1 MKKNNIIVFASLT
14 MAVGV
19 GFGAIGAHAL
29 KDLLNDAQLDLWNKG
44 VFYQLVHGLGLLIVA
59 VLRKTNNEF
68 NHKLPTLFFKLG
80 IVLFSGS
87 LYLIAINK
95 GFFGEIALLK
105 YCLIPVT
112 PLGGISLIMGW
123 IFLAKNTKI
132 IKIP

>member
-87 LYLIAINK
+87 FSQQLASLWPSFLQWLQLPLN
-95 GFFGEIALLK
+95 FFFPLHFLLPW
-105 YCLIPVT
+105 LFPD
-112 PLGGISLIMGW
+112 
-123 IFLAKNTKI
+123 
-132 IKIP
+132 